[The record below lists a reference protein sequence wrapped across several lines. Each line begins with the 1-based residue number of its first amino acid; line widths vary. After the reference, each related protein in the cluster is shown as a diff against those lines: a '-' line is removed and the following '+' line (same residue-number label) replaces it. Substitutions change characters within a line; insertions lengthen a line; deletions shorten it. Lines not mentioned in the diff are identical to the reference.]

1 VQRIRNGH
9 RRRRGL
15 PVNAEINITNLVD
28 VAFVLLIIFMI
39 TAPIL
44 QGGIELALPDVQAA
58 PLTSGEGVIVS
69 ISSNGTL
76 YIDQV
81 EVSRD
86 EFPAQYRAYVGERDA
101 KAVFLRGDREVPY
114 GRVMEVIGIMEEI
127 GIAEVSLIT
136 EPQPRPQGRRGS

>member
-1 VQRIRNGH
+1 MQSMRRG

-44 QGGIELALPDVQAA
+44 QGGIELTLPDAQAA

-69 ISSNGTL
+69 VTRDGSIF
-76 YIDQV
+76 IDQV
-81 EVSRD
+81 EVTMQ
-86 EFPAQYRAYVGERDA
+86 EFAAQYQARVAQRGA
-101 KAVFLRGDREVPY
+101 NAVFLRADREVPW
-114 GRVMEVIGIMEEI
+114 GRPIELISIMEEI

-136 EPQPRPQGRRGS
+136 EPQTTTRRGR

>member
-1 VQRIRNGH
+1 VQSIRSGR

-44 QGGIELALPDVQAA
+44 QGGIELALPDAQAA
-58 PLTSGEGVIVS
+58 PLTSGEGVI
-69 ISSNGTL
+69 ISMTRDGRI

-81 EVSRD
+81 EVTLD
-86 EFPAQYRAYVGERDA
+86 EFPAQYRAYVGERSA
-101 KAVFLRGDREVPY
+101 HNVFLRADREVPW
-114 GRVMEVIGIMEEI
+114 GRPIQLISIMEEI
-127 GIAEVSLIT
+127 GVAEVSLIT
-136 EPQPRPQGRRGS
+136 EPQATPGRGR

>member
-1 VQRIRNGH
+1 VQSMRNG

-44 QGGIELALPDVQAA
+44 QGGIELALPDAQAA

-69 ISSNGTL
+69 MTRDGAIF
-76 YIDQV
+76 IDQV
-81 EVSRD
+81 EVTFD
-86 EFPAQYRAYVGERDA
+86 EFAAQYRAYVGERGA
-101 KAVFLRGDREVPY
+101 AAVFLRADREVPW
-114 GRVMEVIGIMEEI
+114 GRPIELISIMEQI

-136 EPQPRPQGRRGS
+136 EPQTTTRRGR

>member
-1 VQRIRNGH
+1 MQSMRRG

-44 QGGIELALPDVQAA
+44 QGGIELTLPDAQAA

-69 ISSNGTL
+69 VTRDGSIF
-76 YIDQV
+76 IDQV
-81 EVSRD
+81 EVTMQ
-86 EFPAQYRAYVGERDA
+86 EFAAQYQARVAQRGANAVSLRA
-101 KAVFLRGDREVPY
+101 DREVPW
-114 GRVMEVIGIMEEI
+114 GRPIELISIMEEI

-136 EPQPRPQGRRGS
+136 EPQTTTRRGR

>member
-1 VQRIRNGH
+1 VQSIRSGR

-44 QGGIELALPDVQAA
+44 QGGIELALPDAQAA
-58 PLTSGEGVIVS
+58 PLTSGEGVI
-69 ISSNGTL
+69 ISMTRDGRI

-81 EVSRD
+81 EVTLD
-86 EFPAQYRAYVGERDA
+86 EFPAQYRAYVGERSA
-101 KAVFLRGDREVPY
+101 HNVFLRADREVPW
-114 GRVMEVIGIMEEI
+114 GRPIQLISIMEES
-127 GIAEVSLIT
+127 GVAEVSLIT
-136 EPQPRPQGRRGS
+136 EPQATPGRGR